1 MKISKKA
8 RSEAKGLFL
17 ACTPDGVL
25 DRGRVR
31 EAVDAMLE
39 ERPRGFLPVLVHF
52 QRLVRLEVLRRTA
65 RIESAV
71 ALSEALKSEVSASLD
86 RLYGAG
92 LEMEF
97 AEEPAL
103 IGGLRVRVGSDVFD
117 GSVQA
122 RLAALKE
129 TF

>member
-1 MKISKKA
+1 MRISKKA
-8 RSEAKGLFL
+8 RSEAKRLFL
-17 ACTPDGVL
+17 ACTPDGGL
-25 DRGRVR
+25 DHGRVR
-31 EAVDAMLE
+31 QATDALVE

-52 QRLVRLEVLRRTA
+52 QRLVRLEVARRTA
-65 RIESAV
+65 RIGSAV
-71 ALSEALKSEVSASLD
+71 ALPAELKAGVTASLE

-92 LEMEF
+92 LETEF

-122 RLAALKE
+122 RLAALRE

>member
-1 MKISKKA
+1 MRISKKA
-8 RSEAKGLFL
+8 RSEAKRLFL
-17 ACTPDGVL
+17 ACTPGGTL
-25 DRGRVR
+25 DRGRVSQAV
-31 EAVDAMLE
+31 EALVD

-52 QRLVRLEVLRRTA
+52 QRLVKLEVARRTA

-71 ALSEALKSEVSASLD
+71 VLAEESKLGVVRSLE

-92 LEMEF
+92 LETEF

-122 RLAALKE
+122 RLAALRE